1 VNELQPVGLRD
12 RKRQET
18 RSRLEHAAVDI
29 VLRDGLEHLTVDAMS
44 ELADVSPR
52 TFFNYFESKEDAIL
66 GLHDPEITDETV
78 TQHLSGTAGADLI
91 ESLMGLLFSVLG
103 SSIGDT
109 DLHHSRM
116 TILQQHPQLLR
127 RHMAQMNRMLE
138 QLTAT
143 TQTLMARD
151 HRFADVDAS
160 RTAPMAQVVLMVCGG
175 SIRAAVKEWAE
186 ADGKAPIE
194 ELEQRAITLVREV
207 TERLR

>member
-1 VNELQPVGLRD
+1 MQPVGLRD

-52 TFFNYFESKEDAIL
+52 TFFNYFDSKEDAIL

-78 TQHLSGTAGADLI
+78 TQYLAGTDGADLV
-91 ESLMGLLFSVLG
+91 ESLIGLLFSILG

-109 DLHHSRM
+109 ELHRSRM
-116 TILQQHPQLLR
+116 TILQRHPQLLGR
-127 RHMAQMNRMLE
+127 QMAQMNRMLE
-138 QLTAT
+138 RLTGAAE
-143 TQTLMARD
+143 TLMARD
-151 HRFADVDAS
+151 PRFASLDAS
-160 RTAPMAQVVLMVCGG
+160 RTAPMAQVVVMMCGS

-186 ADGKAPIE
+186 ADGKAPRE